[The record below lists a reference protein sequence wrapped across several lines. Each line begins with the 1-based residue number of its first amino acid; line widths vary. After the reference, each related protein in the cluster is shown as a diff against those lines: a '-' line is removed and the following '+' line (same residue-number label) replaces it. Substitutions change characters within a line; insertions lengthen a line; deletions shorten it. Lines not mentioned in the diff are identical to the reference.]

1 MTRMLTHTTIAH
13 FSLQN
18 LNSARMFMERGGS
31 MSRSVKR
38 ARQTGVIH
46 EPASARVL
54 GCIKMVCPWEV
65 SFNFYFFF
73 LS

>member
-1 MTRMLTHTTIAH
+1 
-13 FSLQN
+13 
-18 LNSARMFMERGGS
+18 

-73 LS
+73 LILNFAFSKQNFEKGSFEVLSLIIYFY

>member
-1 MTRMLTHTTIAH
+1 
-13 FSLQN
+13 
-18 LNSARMFMERGGS
+18 

-73 LS
+73 VLNLAFSKQNFEKGSFEVFSLIYFY

>member
-1 MTRMLTHTTIAH
+1 
-13 FSLQN
+13 
-18 LNSARMFMERGGS
+18 

-65 SFNFYFFF
+65 SFNFSFFF
-73 LS
+73 YILNLAFSKQNFEKGCFEVLSLIIYFY